1 MRRHPLTT
9 KLSLIV
15 FLQSVQL
22 SEMIAHLLFLLP
34 MHIYNTPDST
44 LNNIC
49 NLLTCN
55 AVNTITTFTIFIC
68 TVVCNQGSTICTLEH
83 SLTLDTQCNTIELGT
98 GDYHSQSDLNIL
110 HHPLAD
116 SSIMQLVIGACNEL
130 VGLFSKSF
138 LLLHHFPINSGRM
151 P

>member
-1 MRRHPLTT
+1 MLNEKTPADDKTF
-9 KLSLIV
+9 IDCI
-15 FLQSVQL
+15 LQSVQL
-22 SEMIAHLLFLLP
+22 SAMLAHLLFLLP

-68 TVVCNQGSTICTLEH
+68 TVVCNQGSTICPLEH
-83 SLTLDTQCNTIELGT
+83 SLTLDTQCDTIELDT
-98 GDYHSQSDLNIL
+98 EDCHSQSDLNIL

-116 SSIMQLVIGACNEL
+116 SSTMHAAV
-130 VGLFSKSF
+130 S
-138 LLLHHFPINSGRM
+138 
-151 P
+151 